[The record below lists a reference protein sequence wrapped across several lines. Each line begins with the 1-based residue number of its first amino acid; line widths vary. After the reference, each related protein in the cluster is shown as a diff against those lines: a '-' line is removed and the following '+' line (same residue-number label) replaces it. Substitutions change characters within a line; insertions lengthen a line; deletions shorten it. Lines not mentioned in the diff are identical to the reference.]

1 MADTN
6 VQADDTAES
15 PVPAGGNEPTET
27 VTMRMAD
34 DTAPKEDD
42 GKGEEGQI
50 PSWRLKEEADN
61 RRAAEDR
68 AAQLERMLTIA
79 NARNN
84 TNPQVTEAG
93 GELEAKYQRFGDREE
108 GSKEAYDAV
117 VETTREEITDSEAR
131 LLNRV
136 GQMIEQRVGAVTATM
151 TTAQALSRMKA
162 EGLLD
167 NPAEVEMG
175 RRMSAK
181 MQENQA
187 WGLAENQQN
196 LIDTVYMEMLRGGVI
211 KPRVGPPP
219 VAPGNPSDSG
229 NMPLQPGQGSGVARS
244 QGDIDQELLAIQK
257 AYPKTLGSLSIE
269 QLREIDPGDNAP
281 ARQQAPPVQ
290 YVHSR

>member
-34 DTAPKEDD
+34 DTFKEDD

-93 GELEAKYQRFGDREE
+93 VNWKRNTNALVIAKKGR
-108 GSKEAYDAV
+108 K
-117 VETTREEITDSEAR
+117 
-131 LLNRV
+131 
-136 GQMIEQRVGAVTATM
+136 
-151 TTAQALSRMKA
+151 
-162 EGLLD
+162 
-167 NPAEVEMG
+167 
-175 RRMSAK
+175 RRM
-181 MQENQA
+181 M
-187 WGLAENQQN
+187 
-196 LIDTVYMEMLRGGVI
+196 
-211 KPRVGPPP
+211 
-219 VAPGNPSDSG
+219 
-229 NMPLQPGQGSGVARS
+229 RS
-244 QGDIDQELLAIQK
+244 
-257 AYPKTLGSLSIE
+257 
-269 QLREIDPGDNAP
+269 
-281 ARQQAPPVQ
+281 
-290 YVHSR
+290 